1 MAQAKERLKANNGR
15 VGVGAYVALAL
26 IVLFFSGFMKSFE
39 GGPLSWLS
47 FFDFT
52 TLTGAFGT
60 IGETGAN
67 FQGSGGDGARQGFMF
82 AFSLI
87 PGVMV
92 AMGAVAV
99 AEAFGALRA
108 CQQLL
113 TPLLKPVLGLPGKV
127 GLTMITGLQSTDASA
142 VMAKVL
148 KDDGSLTEDQ
158 TTVLCAWLFSS
169 DATITNFL
177 STGAALWGLSNID
190 GSPAIKI
197 SIMIPLVLQLVL
209 KFFGANIARFYLKF
223 KNKSGDAVK
232 KGAVEKEVDSK
243 AALNEAVVQVE
254 KKKVNPTT
262 VFVEGATSG
271 LNIGLKSI
279 IPNVLMAYTV
289 IKILNVTGLMDVIG
303 RLLSPVM
310 GVFGLPG
317 QAATVILA
325 SFLSMGGGVGAA
337 AGLFEG
343 GVLTGSH
350 LAILSPAMFLAGS
363 LLQYAGRLLAV
374 VEVKHK
380 GLLFGICFINAAIAM
395 LIMNIIV

>member
-1 MAQAKERLKANNGR
+1 MSKAQERIDNNK
-15 VGVGAYVALAL
+15 VGIGSYIALAL
-26 IVLFFSGFMKSFE
+26 IVLFFSGFMQSFQD
-39 GGPLSWLS
+39 GPLAWLS
-47 FFDFT
+47 FFDYT
-52 TLTGAFGT
+52 TITGAFGT
-60 IGETGAN
+60 IGDTGAN
-67 FQGSGGDGARQGFMF
+67 FTGSGGDGARQGFMF

-99 AEAFGALRA
+99 AEAFGALKA

-148 KDDGSLTEDQ
+148 KDDGSLTEEQ

-177 STGAALWGLSNID
+177 STGAALWGLTNAD

-197 SIMIPLVLQLVL
+197 SIMIPLVLQLIL

-223 KNKSGDAVK
+223 KNKSDETVK
-232 KGAVEKEVDSK
+232 KEKTVEKATTEVAEETK
-243 AALNEAVVQVE
+243 VEEE
-254 KKKVNPTT
+254 KKEKINPTT
-262 VFVEGATSG
+262 VFVQGATTG

-279 IPNVLMAYTV
+279 IPNVLMAYSI
-289 IKILNVTGLMDVIG
+289 IKILNVTGLMDVI
-303 RLLSPVM
+303 RKVLAPVM
-310 GVFGLPG
+310 GIFGLPG
-317 QAATVILA
+317 QAATVLLA

-337 AGLFEG
+337 AGLFEEG
-343 GVLTGSH
+343 LLTGTH

-374 VEVKHK
+374 VEVKNK
-380 GLLFGICFINAAIAM
+380 GLLFGICFINAIVAM
-395 LIMNIIV
+395 LIMNILV

>member
-1 MAQAKERLKANNGR
+1 
-15 VGVGAYVALAL
+15 
-26 IVLFFSGFMKSFE
+26 
-39 GGPLSWLS
+39 
-47 FFDFT
+47 
-52 TLTGAFGT
+52 
-60 IGETGAN
+60 
-67 FQGSGGDGARQGFMF
+67 MF

-99 AEAFGALRA
+99 AEAFGALKA

-148 KDDGSLTEDQ
+148 KDDGSLTEEQ

-177 STGAALWGLSNID
+177 STGAALWGLTNAD

-197 SIMIPLVLQLVL
+197 SIMIPLVLQLIL

-223 KNKSGDAVK
+223 KNKSDETVK
-232 KGAVEKEVDSK
+232 KEKTVEKATTEVAEETK
-243 AALNEAVVQVE
+243 VEEE
-254 KKKVNPTT
+254 KKEKVNPTT
-262 VFVEGATSG
+262 VFVQGATTG

-279 IPNVLMAYTV
+279 IPNVLMAYSI

-303 RLLSPVM
+303 KVLAPVM
-310 GVFGLPG
+310 GIFGLPG
-317 QAATVILA
+317 QAATVLLA

-337 AGLFEG
+337 AGLFEEG
-343 GVLTGSH
+343 LLTGTH

-374 VEVKHK
+374 VEVKNK
-380 GLLFGICFINAAIAM
+380 GLLFGICFINAIVAM
-395 LIMNIIV
+395 LIMNILV